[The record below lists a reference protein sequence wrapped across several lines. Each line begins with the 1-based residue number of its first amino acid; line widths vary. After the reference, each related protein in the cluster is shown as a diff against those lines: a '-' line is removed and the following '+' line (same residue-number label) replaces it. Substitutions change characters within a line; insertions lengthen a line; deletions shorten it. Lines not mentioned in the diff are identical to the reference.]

1 MIWRKRIP
9 QTGRRKLNLEESQE
23 LICMS
28 KLRNFAELA
37 PNIGFLEFDFLTSI
51 GKRLKERIVQDEGTA
66 FAPCDGV
73 VFRACKKEY
82 ETETGAQ
89 VDGNPAHLLRHPH
102 GKRGAVDRQNRAE
115 STVDACLERK
125 QHIEMCF
132 HRGTT
137 PLSLRMDK

>member
-1 MIWRKRIP
+1 M
-9 QTGRRKLNLEESQE
+9 
-23 LICMS
+23 
-28 KLRNFAELA
+28 
-37 PNIGFLEFDFLTSI
+37 TSI
-51 GKRLKERIVQDEGTA
+51 GKCLKERIGQDEGTA

-73 VFRACKKEY
+73 EFRACKKEY

-115 STVDACLERK
+115 STVGACLKRK

-132 HRGTT
+132 HRGTA
-137 PLSLRMDK
+137 PLSLRMDKKPAETTGMRYKNGNLMARKQKRMGSVGCFGQIENIKR